1 MASERQ
7 YHFNIGD
14 RVAERPK
21 AHGLFAISKEAQA
34 IARKNRTQR
43 YGTVV
48 GYTTKVNKSGARNKF
63 LLIQWDHLKSPM
75 THARHRIC
83 PIDQLATLTANT
95 IVPGE

>member
-7 YHFNIGD
+7 YHFSIGD

-21 AHGLFAISKEAQA
+21 AHGLFAISKESQE
-34 IARKNRTQR
+34 IAKRNRSQR

-48 GYTTKVNKSGARNKF
+48 GYDTKLTSRGSRMKF
-63 LLIQWDHLKSPM
+63 LVIQWDHLKSPM

-83 PIDQLATLTANT
+83 PIDELAKLTSSAM
-95 IVPGE
+95 VPGE